1 MPHGPK
7 KQDEKGALAEE
18 VLRWALADPV
28 KAQAEFPV
36 CAKEILDFLN
46 EISTKLA

>member
-7 KQDEKGALAEE
+7 KQEEKGKLAEK

-28 KAQAEFPV
+28 KAHAEFKV
-36 CAKEILDFLN
+36 CAKEILAFLN
-46 EISTKLA
+46 EITAKLA